1 MKAIPHHDGASA
13 FERFAVVEGI
23 ARTRRRMA
31 VLEATQT
38 ELLALA
44 STLATSGVEA
54 GEGALAVRAIAAEIG
69 AATKQPDRA
78 VERNMG
84 RAELLM
90 TLFPE
95 TVDALMGGQIDNAH
109 VSVILECGGHI
120 ADAEARA
127 RYEERVI
134 DVAVRESPGRLRSVA
149 KREAERAMPGTL
161 EERHAEAATRRGVF
175 VRDVEDAMSELVA
188 ILPSTLAHGIHDRLS
203 SMAIAVK
210 NADRVKDA
218 DRAKNADTDGAR
230 RADGVRDADGARE
243 ADGVS
248 DADGA
253 REASVGETRSVDNL
267 RADLLAEMVLT
278 AVPESDGAADLL
290 AHIRA
295 EVHVTVPVLALAGRG
310 RTSSTLDGVQPIDAV
325 TARRLAGDVPGLDR
339 VLTHPFTGAVLAVDR
354 YRPSA
359 ELRRYLRA
367 VDVRCRFPGCNLVA
381 RKCDID
387 HVEDAALGGATAVEN
402 LSHACRRHHMLKHHS
417 RWKVH
422 KDPDGTVVW
431 TSPTLVKYPDR
442 RPPGVHFT
450 IDDPD
455 LAAARNPATSDRG
468 KRDPAPF

>member
-44 STLATSGVEA
+44 SSLATSGVEA
-54 GEGALAVRAIAAEIG
+54 GEGASAVRAIAADIG
-69 AATKQPDRA
+69 AATKQSDRT
-78 VERNMG
+78 VERSMG
-84 RAELLM
+84 RAELLT

-134 DVAVRESPGRLRSVA
+134 DVAVRESPGRLRSFA
-149 KREAERAMPGTL
+149 KREAERAMPRTL

-203 SMAIAVK
+203 SMAFAVK
-210 NADRVKDA
+210 NA
-218 DRAKNADTDGAR
+218 DGAR
-230 RADGVRDADGARE
+230 RADGAGVKDAAGVRDAVGVEGASGVDGAK
-243 ADGVS
+243 AN
-248 DADGA
+248 
-253 REASVGETRSVDNL
+253 VGETRSVDNL

-295 EVHVTVPVLALAGRG
+295 EVLVTVPVLALAGRG
-310 RTSSTLDGVQPIDAV
+310 PMLSTLDGVQPVDAV
-325 TARRLAGDVPGLDR
+325 TARRLVGDVPGLDR
-339 VLTHPFTGAVLAVDR
+339 VLTHPVTGAVLAVDR

-387 HVEDAALGGATAVEN
+387 HVEDAALGGVTSVEN

-417 RWKVH
+417 RWKLH

-431 TSPTLVKYPDR
+431 TSPTQVKYPDR

-455 LAAARNPATSDRG
+455 LAAARNPAGSDRG